1 MMNQVTQAE
10 AFGSYMQAAQ
20 QTSSEK
26 ADTKKN
32 KVSGATIGDPKLSE
46 KAAKYYEK
54 LKKKY
59 SNMDFILVSEDKKA
73 EAQANAG
80 KYANANRMVVLI
92 DTEKIERMAEDNKYR
107 KQYEAIISGATNQLS
122 QLKSSLGANASSVK
136 TYGMQVKEGT
146 ASFFAVVDKSLAAQ
160 KKRIEKKASQKQE
173 EKKAAKKAAEEKAAE
188 KKKAE
193 KETYEAEFEQDWNE
207 EDTITVTA
215 SSIEELMKKINDAIY
230 LGRSDYVRTEQE
242 TWVGGHL
249 DFYG

>member
-1 MMNQVTQAE
+1 
-10 AFGSYMQAAQ
+10 
-20 QTSSEK
+20 
-26 ADTKKN
+26 
-32 KVSGATIGDPKLSE
+32 
-46 KAAKYYEK
+46 
-54 LKKKY
+54 
-59 SNMDFILVSEDKKA
+59 
-73 EAQANAG
+73 
-80 KYANANRMVVLI
+80 
-92 DTEKIERMAEDNKYR
+92 
-107 KQYEAIISGATNQLS
+107 
-122 QLKSSLGANASSVK
+122 
-136 TYGMQVKEGT
+136 MQVKEGT

-173 EKKAAKKAAEEKAAE
+173 EKKAAKKAAE

>member
-173 EKKAAKKAAEEKAAE
+173 AKKAAEEKAAE

>member
-146 ASFFAVVDKSLAAQ
+146 ASFFAVVDKYVPHG
-160 KKRIEKKASQKQE
+160 
-173 EKKAAKKAAEEKAAE
+173 AE
-188 KKKAE
+188 KTHREKGVSEAGRKESGKKSRRRKSRR
-193 KETYEAEFEQDWNE
+193 KEESGKGN
-207 EDTITVTA
+207 
-215 SSIEELMKKINDAIY
+215 L
-230 LGRSDYVRTEQE
+230 
-242 TWVGGHL
+242 
-249 DFYG
+249 

>member
-1 MMNQVTQAE
+1 
-10 AFGSYMQAAQ
+10 
-20 QTSSEK
+20 
-26 ADTKKN
+26 
-32 KVSGATIGDPKLSE
+32 
-46 KAAKYYEK
+46 
-54 LKKKY
+54 
-59 SNMDFILVSEDKKA
+59 
-73 EAQANAG
+73 
-80 KYANANRMVVLI
+80 
-92 DTEKIERMAEDNKYR
+92 
-107 KQYEAIISGATNQLS
+107 
-122 QLKSSLGANASSVK
+122 
-136 TYGMQVKEGT
+136 MQVKEGT

-193 KETYEAEFEQDWNE
+193 KEFEQDWNE

>member
-1 MMNQVTQAE
+1 MNQVTQAE

>member
-1 MMNQVTQAE
+1 MNQVTQAE
-10 AFGSYMQAAQ
+10 ALGSYMQAAQ

-80 KYANANRMVVLI
+80 KYVNANRMVVLI

>member
-1 MMNQVTQAE
+1 MNQVTQAE

-242 TWVGGHL
+242 TWVGGYL

>member
-1 MMNQVTQAE
+1 MNQVTQAE

-242 TWVGGHL
+242 TWVGGNL

>member
-1 MMNQVTQAE
+1 MNQVTQAE
-10 AFGSYMQAAQ
+10 ALGSYMQAAQ

-46 KAAKYYEK
+46 KAVKYYEK

>member
-146 ASFFAVVDKSLAAQ
+146 ADRKSTRL
-160 KKRIEKKASQKQE
+160 
-173 EKKAAKKAAEEKAAE
+173 
-188 KKKAE
+188 
-193 KETYEAEFEQDWNE
+193 N
-207 EDTITVTA
+207 
-215 SSIEELMKKINDAIY
+215 SSHDN
-230 LGRSDYVRTEQE
+230 
-242 TWVGGHL
+242 
-249 DFYG
+249 

>member
-1 MMNQVTQAE
+1 
-10 AFGSYMQAAQ
+10 
-20 QTSSEK
+20 
-26 ADTKKN
+26 
-32 KVSGATIGDPKLSE
+32 
-46 KAAKYYEK
+46 
-54 LKKKY
+54 
-59 SNMDFILVSEDKKA
+59 
-73 EAQANAG
+73 
-80 KYANANRMVVLI
+80 
-92 DTEKIERMAEDNKYR
+92 
-107 KQYEAIISGATNQLS
+107 
-122 QLKSSLGANASSVK
+122 
-136 TYGMQVKEGT
+136 MQVKEGT

>member
-80 KYANANRMVVLI
+80 KYANANRMGVLI

>member
-230 LGRSDYVRTEQE
+230 LGRSDCVRTEQE

>member
-1 MMNQVTQAE
+1 MNQVTQAE

-193 KETYEAEFEQDWNE
+193 KETYEAEFEQDGNE

>member
-107 KQYEAIISGATNQLS
+107 KQYEAIISGATNQISMLN
-122 QLKSSLGANASSVK
+122 SSFGANASSVK

>member
-1 MMNQVTQAE
+1 
-10 AFGSYMQAAQ
+10 
-20 QTSSEK
+20 
-26 ADTKKN
+26 
-32 KVSGATIGDPKLSE
+32 
-46 KAAKYYEK
+46 
-54 LKKKY
+54 
-59 SNMDFILVSEDKKA
+59 
-73 EAQANAG
+73 
-80 KYANANRMVVLI
+80 
-92 DTEKIERMAEDNKYR
+92 MAEDNKYR